1 MEAGNHHYAYMLRCK
16 DNSIYSGYTTDLD
29 RRLEVHNSG
38 KGAKYTRA
46 RLPVKLEYFE
56 EFEDKK
62 EALKR
67 EREFKKYTHTEKE
80 KIIKNSNNY
89 KGGVIMDREKAARL
103 LKKYNKEEFHIRHAI
118 TVEQVMRYFAKSLGY
133 DEEFWGIVRT
143 IT

>member
-1 MEAGNHHYAYMLRCK
+1 MSKHYAYMLRCK

-56 EFEDKK
+56 EFNDKK

-80 KIIKNSNNY
+80 KIIKENLRWTEKKQLNY
-89 KGGVIMDREKAARL
+89 
-103 LKKYNKEEFHIRHAI
+103 
-118 TVEQVMRYFAKSLGY
+118 
-133 DEEFWGIVRT
+133 
-143 IT
+143 